1 MSLPLL
7 FTLPPSNRHEFL
19 LLDTNSKINL
29 KSLNKQITSIIASSP
44 NCVEFMAKHKSADGP
59 QETIQEFKMHWD
71 TKTRDGKIWP
81 EYTVVTDENFPALL
95 ELLKANPVMGV
106 LEIKVGKSE

>member
-19 LLDTNSKINL
+19 LLDTSSKITL
-29 KSLNKQITSIIASSP
+29 KSLNKQISSVVSSSP
-44 NCVEFMAKHKSADGP
+44 NCAEFMAKHKSPDSG
-59 QETIQEFKMHWD
+59 ETIQEFKIHWD
-71 TKTRDGKIWP
+71 TKTRDAKIWP
-81 EYTVVTDENFPALL
+81 EYTVLTDDNFPAIL

-106 LEIKVGKSE
+106 LEIRMGKPE